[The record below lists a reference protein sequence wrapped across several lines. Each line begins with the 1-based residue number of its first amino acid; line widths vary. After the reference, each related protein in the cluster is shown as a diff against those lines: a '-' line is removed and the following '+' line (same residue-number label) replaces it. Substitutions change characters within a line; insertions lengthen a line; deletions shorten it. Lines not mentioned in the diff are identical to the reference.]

1 METLEPTPHRC
12 GTVCLVGRPNAGKS
26 TLLNQLLGAKIA
38 AISHKPQTTRNRI
51 TGIYT
56 QPGLQAIVLDT
67 PGIHRT
73 NSKLNRAMV
82 GVAKNSMRDVDLV
95 VFLLDSEATIK
106 RMAKGGPVL
115 HRGHETISMMISE
128 RHEGGRV
135 IVLNKVDRVS
145 RPALLPV
152 IGALAERFPGVAI
165 VPLSARTGEGLD
177 SLVSEWQGQLPEGPP
192 VFPEDQIA
200 DASMRFLVTEMIRE
214 KIFRLTH
221 EEIPYA
227 TAVEIEQ
234 WNEDELRPDGGGRIV
249 IHARIF
255 VERAGQKGI
264 VIGKGGLLLKEIGT
278 AARKDIEALLGVKI
292 NLQLHVAV
300 QKGWT
305 DNQSI
310 LRDLGIE

>member
-1 METLEPTPHRC
+1 MQPEMPTNHRC
-12 GTVCLVGRPNAGKS
+12 GTACLVGRPNAGKS
-26 TLLNQLLGAKIA
+26 TLLNQLLGAKVA

-51 TGIYT
+51 AGIYT
-56 QPGLQAIVLDT
+56 QPDTQIVLLDT

-73 NSKLNRAMV
+73 KSRLNRAMV
-82 GVAKNSMRDVDLV
+82 GIAKDSMRDVDV
-95 VFLLDSEATIK
+95 VVLLLDAEAAISRLSK
-106 RMAKGGPVL
+106 RRGVL
-115 HRGHETISMMISE
+115 HRGHEVIVKMIGE
-128 RHEGGRV
+128 RHEGRRV

-145 RPALLPV
+145 RPALLPLMA
-152 IGALAERFPGVAI
+152 ALSERFPGVGL
-165 VPLSARTGEGLD
+165 VPLSAKTGEGLEG
-177 SLVSEWQGQLPEGPP
+177 LVSEIREGLPEAPAI
-192 VFPEDQIA
+192 FPEDQVA
-200 DASMRFLVTEMIRE
+200 DAPIRFLVTEHIRE

-234 WNEDELRPDGGGRIV
+234 WDESELRPDGGGRVV

-255 VERAGQKGI
+255 VERDGQKGI

-278 AARKDIEALLGVKI
+278 AARRDIEELLGCRV

-305 DNQSI
+305 ENQLI
-310 LRDLGIE
+310 LKSLGIE